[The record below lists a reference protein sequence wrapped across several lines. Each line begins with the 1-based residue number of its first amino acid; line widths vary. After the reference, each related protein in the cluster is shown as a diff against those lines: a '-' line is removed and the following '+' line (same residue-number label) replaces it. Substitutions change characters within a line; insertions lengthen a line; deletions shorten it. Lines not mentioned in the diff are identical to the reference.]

1 MKHIDT
7 HMKRI
12 LFFLAAACLSAAA
25 HSKTLVAYNTENTMQ
40 INVIVGAK
48 TFTATLADSE
58 TGRAFAQLLPL
69 TLPMTELNGNEKY
82 HYLDS
87 SLPTDSYQPGTIQ
100 AGDLMLYGNNCVVLF
115 YETFSSSYSYTRI
128 GSIDNPAGLAAA
140 LGSGNVSVRFEKSA
154 TTDLNQVPSDQA
166 PSTKFIENGV
176 LYIKHNAQTYDVR
189 GQQIK

>member
-1 MKHIDT
+1 
-7 HMKRI
+7 MKRI
-12 LFFLAAACLSAAA
+12 FFFLAAVCLSAAA
-25 HSKTLVAYNTENTMQ
+25 SSKTLVAYNTENTMQ
-40 INVIVGAK
+40 INVIVGTK
-48 TFTATLADSE
+48 TFIATLADSE
-58 TGRAFAQLLPL
+58 TGRAFAQLLPM
-69 TLPMTELNGNEKY
+69 TVTMTELNGNEKY

-128 GSIDNPAGLAAA
+128 GSIDDSEGLAAA

-154 TTDLNQVPSDQA
+154 TTENLTPTVPSDQA
-166 PSTKFIENGV
+166 PSSKFIENGV

-189 GQQIK
+189 GTRL

>member
-1 MKHIDT
+1 
-7 HMKRI
+7 MKRI
-12 LFFLAAACLSAAA
+12 LFFLAAACLSVAAS
-25 HSKTLVAYNTENTMQ
+25 SKTLVAYNTENTMQ
-40 INVIVGAK
+40 INVIVGTK

-87 SLPTDSYQPGTIQ
+87 SLPTDSYRPGTIH

-128 GSIDNPAGLAAA
+128 GSIDNPAGLSAA

-154 TTDLNQVPSDQA
+154 TTENLSVQVPSDQV
-166 PSTKFIENGV
+166 PSSKFIENGQV
-176 LYIKHNAQTYDVR
+176 YLKYMGTMYEDSK
-189 GQQIK
+189 

>member
-1 MKHIDT
+1 M
-7 HMKRI
+7 
-12 LFFLAAACLSAAA
+12 SAAA
-25 HSKTLVAYNTENTMQ
+25 SSKTLVAYNTENAMQ
-40 INVIVGAK
+40 INVIVGSK

-58 TGRAFAQLLPL
+58 TGRAFTQLLPL

-87 SLPTDSYQPGTIQ
+87 SLPTDSYRPGTIH

-128 GSIDNPAGLAAA
+128 GSIDNPAGLASA

-154 TTDLNQVPSDQA
+154 TTENLTPTVPSAQT

-176 LYIKHNAQTYDVR
+176 LYIKHNTQTYDAR
-189 GQQIK
+189 GTRL

>member
-1 MKHIDT
+1 
-7 HMKRI
+7 MKRI
-12 LFFLAAACLSAAA
+12 FFFLAAVCLSAAA

-40 INVIVGAK
+40 INVIVGTK

-69 TLPMTELNGNEKY
+69 TVTMTELNGNEKY

-87 SLPTDSYQPGTIQ
+87 LLPTDSYRPGTIQ

-128 GSIDNPAGLAAA
+128 GSIDDSSGLAAA

-154 TTDLNQVPSDQA
+154 TTENLSVQIPSNQI
-166 PSTKFIENGV
+166 PSTKFIENGI